1 MEKKYTPGPWKA
13 KFGKAALNSD
23 NLNAGGII
31 GNDDVNQVVAEIC
44 NVYDFEMVET
54 DRIDFDTMYAN
65 AALIAAAPDLLEALE
80 ELLKSAV
87 ILSDD
92 YLQGYKYLPNE
103 ATISGWGKARWLKA
117 SAAGKQARAAISK
130 ATTINQP

>member
-1 MEKKYTPGPWKA
+1 MEKKYTQGPWKA

-54 DRIDFDTMYAN
+54 ERIDFDTMYAN

-80 ELLKSAV
+80 V
-87 ILSDD
+87 ILGFGNTGEDMR
-92 YLQGYKYLPNE
+92 E
-103 ATISGWGKARWLKA
+103 AKDI
-117 SAAGKQARAAISK
+117 ARAAIAK
-130 ATTINQP
+130 ATTINQ